1 MIMQVPHPPSQGQGT
16 LLEQPFEAH
25 WYAAYVVAR
34 HEKAVA
40 GQLVRRSVESFLPLY
55 HTVHYWKKRRAEVEL
70 PVFPSYLFVR
80 IAAAERLR
88 VLEVPGVVHIVT
100 SQGVP
105 VAMPEEEIESLRAA
119 LELRRSEPCP
129 YLAAGRRVR
138 IQAGPLQGLEGIV
151 LRRNSETRIIISIDF
166 IQRSAS
172 IEVRPEDLQG
182 LPELS
187 GPIPKWPS
195 RNRR

>member
-1 MIMQVPHPPSQGQGT
+1 MQVSTPLSQGQGT
-16 LLEQPFEAH
+16 LLEQPFEAN
-25 WYAAYVVAR
+25 WYVAYVVAR

-80 IAAAERLR
+80 IPAAERLR

-100 SQGVP
+100 CHGAP
-105 VAMPEEEIESLRAA
+105 VALPEEEIENLRTA
-119 LELRRSEPCP
+119 LQLRRSEPCP

-138 IQAGPLQGLEGIV
+138 IHAGPLQGLEGVV
-151 LRRNSETRIIISIDF
+151 LRQNSKTRIIVSVDL
-166 IQRSAS
+166 IQRSLS
-172 IEVRPEDLQG
+172 IEVRPEDLQD
-182 LPELS
+182 LPEAITAVS
-187 GPIPKWPS
+187 NWPS
-195 RNRR
+195 PTYR